1 MRQLASIRT
10 VRDIAPIEGADVIVA
25 TQVDG
30 WQCITKKG
38 EFNIGDMGVYF
49 EIDSFVLASD
59 ERYSFLAKQFINF
72 ENQLGARI
80 RTIKLK
86 GKIAQG
92 LMLPLRLF
100 PEISNPE
107 IGMDV
112 TEILGVKKWEPNIPA
127 QLSGEV
133 TGPIRGRISKSDQE
147 RIQNLIDE
155 ISTEIAGQTF
165 EQTVKLDGSSMTV
178 ICDGGQLA
186 VASRNWELR
195 ETEGNTLWKVARKNN
210 LIEAMEKYG
219 RNIALQGEIIGEGI
233 QGNNEVIKGQE
244 FYLYNIWDIDTKF
257 YVSPAER
264 NDIVAQLEA
273 LGAIIKHVPV
283 LDTITFPENVTV
295 EDILAMADGKS
306 LFAPNREGLVFKR
319 ADGKFSFKAISNWY
333 LQKFS
338 DR

>member
-10 VRDIAPIEGADVIVA
+10 VRDIQPIEGADVIVA

-30 WQCITKKG
+30 WKCITKKG

-59 ERYSFLAKQFINF
+59 ERYSFLSKQFINF

-100 PEISNPE
+100 PEIIRPE
-107 IGMDV
+107 VGMDV
-112 TEILGVKKWEPNIPA
+112 TEILGVQKWEPHIPA
-127 QLSGEV
+127 QLAGEV
-133 TGPIRGRISKSDQE
+133 TGPIRGRVSKSDQE
-147 RIQNLIDE
+147 RIQNLIDA
-155 ISTEIAGQTF
+155 IPTEIAGQTF

-178 ICDGGQLA
+178 ICDGGEIA

-210 LIEAMEKYG
+210 LVEAMEKLG

-233 QGNNEVIKGQE
+233 QGNNEGLKGQD
-244 FYLYNIWDIDTKF
+244 FYLYNIWNLDTKF

-264 NDIVAQLEA
+264 NEIVTQLESF
-273 LGAIIKHVPV
+273 GATIKHVPV
-283 LDTITFPENVTV
+283 LDTITFSKDVTV

-333 LQKFS
+333 IQKFS